1 MNKEISLKRVA
12 KLGYG
17 LTIKK
22 DDLGYYLILNNDNKN
37 VIVLNGPWLDWA
49 KRGKNREHGDRTDWA
64 DWASGRM
71 IIF

>member
-1 MNKEISLKRVA
+1 MKRVA

-49 KRGKNREHGDRTDWA
+49 KNEERLDRLDK
-64 DWASGRM
+64 
-71 IIF
+71 

>member
-1 MNKEISLKRVA
+1 MNKEISLKKVA

-49 KRGKNREHGDRTDWA
+49 KNEERLDRLDK
-64 DWASGRM
+64 
-71 IIF
+71 

>member
-1 MNKEISLKRVA
+1 MKRVA

-49 KRGKNREHGDRTDWA
+49 KNEERWEEPGTW
-64 DWASGRM
+64 
-71 IIF
+71 

>member
-49 KRGKNREHGDRTDWA
+49 KNEERWEEPGTW
-64 DWASGRM
+64 
-71 IIF
+71 